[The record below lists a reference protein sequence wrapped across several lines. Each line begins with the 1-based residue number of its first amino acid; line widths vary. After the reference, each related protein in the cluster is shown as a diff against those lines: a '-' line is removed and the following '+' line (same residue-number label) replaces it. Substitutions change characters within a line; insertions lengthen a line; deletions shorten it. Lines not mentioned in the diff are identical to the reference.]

1 MWLLRSRRV
10 FHAVAVWHTINLIN
24 HTVAHVVSE
33 HIAQELVV
41 AASML

>member
-1 MWLLRSRRV
+1 MWLLRRRRV
-10 FHAVAVWHTINLIN
+10 FHAIAVWHTINLIN
-24 HTVAHVVSE
+24 HAIAHVVSE